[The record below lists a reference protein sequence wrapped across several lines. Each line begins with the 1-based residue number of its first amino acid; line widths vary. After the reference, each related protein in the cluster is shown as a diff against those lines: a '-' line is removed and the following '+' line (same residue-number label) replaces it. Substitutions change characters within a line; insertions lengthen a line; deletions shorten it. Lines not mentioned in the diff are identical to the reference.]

1 MRIRIVKGLF
11 GIAILSAMISTCA
24 IDGESNV
31 PEIVCG
37 ISLAYIGLTIYANQD
52 IFKGVE

>member
-1 MRIRIVKGLF
+1 MRIRILKGLF
-11 GIAILSAMISTCA
+11 GIAILLAMISACA

-37 ISLAYIGLTIYANQD
+37 ISLVYIGLIIIANQD

>member
-1 MRIRIVKGLF
+1 MRIKILKGLL
-11 GIAILSAMISTCA
+11 GISILLAMISACA
-24 IDGESNV
+24 IEGESNV

-37 ISLAYIGLTIYANQD
+37 ISLAYIGVIVFANQE